1 MTAEEIKKFEQ
12 HIEKL
17 KEDNNFKWE
26 CKDYREIV
34 INDTPIDGI
43 VGYEILKILT
53 TEFSTSKNELFRLV
67 NILKKIS
74 PVLYKYDISDILM
87 ILDYM
92 ILLMP
97 YVFV

>member
-1 MTAEEIKKFEQ
+1 MTTEEIKKFEQ

-34 INDTPIDGI
+34 INNTPIDGI

-53 TEFSTSKNELFRLV
+53 FK
-67 NILKKIS
+67 
-74 PVLYKYDISDILM
+74 
-87 ILDYM
+87 
-92 ILLMP
+92 
-97 YVFV
+97 